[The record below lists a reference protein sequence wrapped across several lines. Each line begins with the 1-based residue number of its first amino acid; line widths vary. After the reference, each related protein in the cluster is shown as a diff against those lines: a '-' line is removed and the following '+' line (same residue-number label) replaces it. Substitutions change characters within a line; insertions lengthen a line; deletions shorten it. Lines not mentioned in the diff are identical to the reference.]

1 MRKHLFLICGL
12 ALAGYLPAAAA
23 QLTVE
28 VIPLQNRTVDQ
39 VIPVIRPLVGEGG
52 AVTGMNNQLIVK
64 TTPDN
69 LAQIKQ
75 VLSNLDTPVRRLM
88 ITVRQDVDGNMVRDR
103 SSVEGGYSAGN
114 ITFGTTG
121 PGPGRREPGAEI
133 RAGDDRGNTVRWRG
147 ISTDSRRDENNDFR
161 VQTVEGEPAYIQTGL
176 SVPVPNQ
183 NAYVTRGGFVVR
195 DSVEYRDVTSGF
207 YVIPRLSGDIVTL
220 QVTPSLSRTH
230 LQQGGAYEVQNIETT
245 VQGRLGEWISVGGLN
260 QTTNQEGASVL
271 SNTRSRGGET
281 RSVLIKVEEVP

>member
-1 MRKHLFLICGL
+1 MSKHLFLICGL

-23 QLTVE
+23 QLKVE
-28 VIPLQNRTVDQ
+28 VIPLQHRTVDQ
-39 VIPVIRPLVGEGG
+39 VIPIIRPLVVEGG

-75 VLSNLDTPVRRLM
+75 VLSNLDTPMRRLM

-103 SSVEGGYSAGN
+103 ATVEGGYNTGN
-114 ITFGTTG
+114 ITLGTI
-121 PGPGRREPGAEI
+121 GPGRREPGAEI
-133 RAGDDRGNTVRWRG
+133 SAGDDQGNIVRWRG
-147 ISTDSRRDENNDFR
+147 ISTDTTRNENNDFR
-161 VQTVEGEPAYIQTGL
+161 VQTVEGEPAYIKTGL

-183 NAYVTRGGFVVR
+183 NAYVTRGGVVVQ

-207 YVIPRLSGDIVTL
+207 YVIPRLSGHNVTL

-230 LQQGGAYEVQNIETT
+230 PQQGGAYEVQNIETT
-245 VQGRLGEWISVGGLN
+245 VQGRLGEWLSVGGVN
-260 QTTNQEGASVL
+260 QSVDQEGASVL
-271 SNTRSRGGET
+271 ANTRRRSGET
-281 RSVLIKVEEVP
+281 RTVLIKVDEIP